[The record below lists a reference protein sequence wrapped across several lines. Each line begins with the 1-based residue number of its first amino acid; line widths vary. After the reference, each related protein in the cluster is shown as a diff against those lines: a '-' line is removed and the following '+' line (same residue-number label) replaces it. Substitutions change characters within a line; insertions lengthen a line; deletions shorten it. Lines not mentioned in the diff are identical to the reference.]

1 VKVEEKPPPPPE
13 PPEPEAEEATVRL
26 PWGQRLRGWALQ
38 LLAPA
43 VSLLIAAVI
52 GVLVILVVQQSWSDV
67 TDVAGAMWNYGLF
80 NRNSVAF
87 ILGRATPFIFAG
99 LAVAI
104 AFKAGL
110 FNIGVEGQYA
120 IGALSAGYVGY
131 KVSAPTVIHLP
142 LTILAGMAGGM
153 LWAAVPAL
161 LKVYRG
167 AHEVISTIMMNFV
180 ANAILLYLLSGA
192 LKDPNQQGSI
202 AQQQTPPIK
211 PSAQVGSMVPFFN
224 SIGFDF
230 RGSAPVTWFFVLAI
244 VAAVLYALTVR
255 RTRFGFELRVLGTN
269 PRAAEPS
276 GIRTNA
282 MIMKAMLLS
291 GALAGLVALQD
302 VIGIDDR
309 MKLDYIRGYGFTGIA
324 IALLGRNSGG
334 GIVAAALLISFL
346 DRASSGIG
354 LNTDV
359 PKEVT
364 NIMQGVIIL
373 TIVIAYEVVRRMT
386 ARRQLREQHER
397 A

>member
-1 VKVEEKPPPPPE
+1 MKVEERP
-13 PPEPEAEEATVRL
+13 PPEPEAEEAAERVPL
-26 PWGQRLRGWALQ
+26 GQRLRAFAFQ
-38 LLAPA
+38 LLAPV
-43 VSLLIAAVI
+43 VSLLVAAVF
-52 GVLVILVVQQSWSDV
+52 GVLVILVVQQSWADV
-67 TDVAGAMWNYGLF
+67 VAVADAMWSYGLF
-80 NRNSVAF
+80 NRNSLAF
-87 ILGRATPFIFAG
+87 ILGRATPLIFAG
-99 LAVAI
+99 LAVAV

-120 IGALSAGYVGY
+120 IGALCAGYVGY
-131 KVSAPTVIHLP
+131 QLSAPTVVHLP
-142 LTILAGMAGGM
+142 LAILAGMAGGL
-153 LWAAVPAL
+153 LWASIPAL

-180 ANAILLYLLSGA
+180 ANAVLLYLLSGA
-192 LKDPNQQGSI
+192 LKDPNQRGAI
-202 AQQQTPPIK
+202 AQQQTPQVE

-230 RGSAPVTWFFVLAI
+230 RGSAPLTWFFVLAI
-244 VAAVLYALTVR
+244 VAAAVYALTVR

-276 GIRTNA
+276 GIRSNA
-282 MIMKAMLLS
+282 MILKAMLLS
-291 GALAGLVALQD
+291 GAIAGLAGLQD
-302 VIGIDDR
+302 VLAIDDR
-309 MKLDYIRGYGFTGIA
+309 MKLDYIRGYGFTAIA
-324 IALLGRNSGG
+324 VALLGRNSGL
-334 GIVAAALLISFL
+334 GIVAAALLFSFL

-364 NIMQGVIIL
+364 DILKGVIIL
-373 TIVIAYEVVRRMT
+373 TIVIAYEIVRRLA

>member
-1 VKVEEKPPPPPE
+1 VKVEEKPPPPP
-13 PPEPEAEEATVRL
+13 PEPEAEEAAARL
-26 PWGQRLRGWALQ
+26 PWGQRIRGWSLQ

-43 VSLLIAAVI
+43 VSLVIAAAI
-52 GVLVILVVQQSWSDV
+52 GVLVILVVQRSWSDV
-67 TDVAGAMWNYGLF
+67 TDVAGAMWSYGLF

-87 ILGRATPFIFAG
+87 IFGRATPLIFSG

-120 IGALSAGYVGY
+120 IGALCAGFVGY
-131 KVSAPTVIHLP
+131 RVSAPIFIHLP

-153 LWAAVPAL
+153 LWAAVPAVL
-161 LKVYRG
+161 RVYRG

-180 ANAILLYLLSGA
+180 ANAVLLYLLSGA
-192 LKDPNQQGSI
+192 LKDPNQRGSI

-224 SIGFDF
+224 KIGFEF
-230 RGSAPVTWFFVLAI
+230 RASAPVTWFFVLAI
-244 VAAVLYALTVR
+244 VAAILYAVTVR
-255 RTRFGFELRVLGTN
+255 RTRFGFELRVLGIN

-276 GIRTNA
+276 GIRSNA
-282 MIMKAMLLS
+282 MMMKAMLLS
-291 GALAGLVALQD
+291 GAIAGLVALQD
-302 VIGIDDR
+302 VLGIDDR
-309 MKLDYIRGYGFTGIA
+309 MKLDYVRGYGFTGIA

-334 GIVAAALLISFL
+334 GIVAAALLFSFL
-346 DRASSGIG
+346 DRAKSGIG
-354 LNTDV
+354 LSTDV
-359 PKEVT
+359 PSEVT
-364 NIMQGVIIL
+364 TIMQGIIIL

>member
-1 VKVEEKPPPPPE
+1 MQVEEKPPPPPE
-13 PPEPEAEEATVRL
+13 PPEPEVEEAAARL
-26 PWGQRLRGWALQ
+26 PWGQRLRGWGLQ

-43 VSLLIAAVI
+43 VSLLIAAII
-52 GVLVILVVQQSWSDV
+52 GILVILVVQQSWSDV
-67 TDVAGAMWNYGLF
+67 TAVGRSMWSYGLF

-87 ILGRATPFIFAG
+87 IFGRATPLIFAG

-120 IGALSAGYVGY
+120 IGALCAGYVGY
-131 KVSAPTVIHLP
+131 QVSAPTAIHLP
-142 LTILAGMAGGM
+142 MTILAGMAGGV

-202 AQQQTPPIK
+202 AQQQTPQIK
-211 PSAQVGSMVPFFN
+211 PTAQVGSMVPFFN

-244 VAAVLYALTVR
+244 VAAVLYALT
-255 RTRFGFELRVLGTN
+255 RFGFELRVLGTN

-276 GIRTNA
+276 GIRSNA

-291 GALAGLVALQD
+291 GAIAGLVALQD

-324 IALLGRNSGG
+324 IALLGRNSGA
-334 GIVAAALLISFL
+334 GIVAAALLFSFL

-364 NIMQGVIIL
+364 TIMQGVIIL

-386 ARRQLREQHER
+386 ARRQLREQHDR

>member
-1 VKVEEKPPPPPE
+1 VKVEEKPPPP
-13 PPEPEAEEATVRL
+13 EPEAEEAAARL
-26 PWGQRLRGWALQ
+26 PWGQRIRGWGLQ

-43 VSLLIAAVI
+43 VSLVIAAVI
-52 GVLVILVVQQSWSDV
+52 GVLVILVVQRSWSDV
-67 TDVAGAMWNYGLF
+67 TDVARAMWSYGLF

-87 ILGRATPFIFAG
+87 IFGRATPLIFAG

-120 IGALSAGYVGY
+120 IGALCAGFVGY

-161 LKVYRG
+161 LRVYRG

-180 ANAILLYLLSGA
+180 ANAVLLYLLSGV
-192 LKDPNQQGSI
+192 LKDLHQPGSI
-202 AQQQTPPIK
+202 AQQQTPPVR

-224 SIGFDF
+224 KIGFEF
-230 RGSAPVTWFFVLAI
+230 RSSAPVTWMFVLAI
-244 VAAVLYALTVR
+244 VAAALYALTVR

-269 PRAAEPS
+269 PRAAKPS
-276 GIRTNA
+276 GIRSNA

-291 GALAGLVALQD
+291 GAIAGLVALQD
-302 VIGIDDR
+302 VLGIDDR
-309 MKLDYIRGYGFTGIA
+309 MKFDYVRNYGFTGIA

-334 GIVAAALLISFL
+334 GIVAAALLWSFL
-346 DRASSGIG
+346 DRAKSGIG
-354 LNTDV
+354 LSTDV
-359 PKEVT
+359 PSEVT
-364 NIMQGVIIL
+364 TIMQGVIIL
-373 TIVIAYEVVRRMT
+373 TIVIAYQVVRRLT

>member
-1 VKVEEKPPPPPE
+1 MKVEEERP
-13 PPEPEAEEATVRL
+13 PPEPEAEEAATGI
-26 PWGQRLRGWALQ
+26 PWSQRLRGWALQ

-43 VSLLIAAVI
+43 VSLVIAAVV
-52 GVLVILVVQQSWSDV
+52 GVLVILVVQRSWSDV
-67 TDVAGAMWNYGLF
+67 TDVAGAMWSYGLF

-87 ILGRATPFIFAG
+87 ILGRATPLIFAG

-120 IGALSAGYVGY
+120 IGALAAGYVGY
-131 KVSAPTVIHLP
+131 RLSAPTIIHLP
-142 LTILAGMAGGM
+142 LTILAGMAGGV

-180 ANAILLYLLSGA
+180 ANAVLLYLLSGA
-192 LKDPNQQGSI
+192 LKDPNQEGSI
-202 AQQQTPPIK
+202 AQQQTPPVK
-211 PSAQVGSMVPFFN
+211 PSGQVGSMVPFFN
-224 SIGFDF
+224 SIGFNF
-230 RGSAPVTWFFVLAI
+230 RASAPVTWFFVLAI

-276 GIRTNA
+276 GIRSNA
-282 MIMKAMLLS
+282 MVMKAMLLS
-291 GALAGLVALQD
+291 GAIAGLVALQD

-324 IALLGRNSGG
+324 IALLGRNSGL
-334 GIVAAALLISFL
+334 GIVAAALLFSFL

-354 LNTDV
+354 LNTRV

-364 NIMQGVIIL
+364 SIMQGVIIL

-386 ARRQLREQHER
+386 ARRQLREQHDR

>member
-1 VKVEEKPPPPPE
+1 VKVEERPP
-13 PPEPEAEEATVRL
+13 PPEPEAEEAAARL
-26 PWGQRLRGWALQ
+26 PLGQRLRGFAFQ

-52 GVLVILVVQQSWSDV
+52 GVLVILIVQQSWADV
-67 TDVAGAMWNYGLF
+67 TDVAGAMWSYGLF

-87 ILGRATPFIFAG
+87 ILGRATPLIFAG

-120 IGALSAGYVGY
+120 IGALAAGYVGY
-131 KVSAPTVIHLP
+131 QLAAPTVLHLP

-180 ANAILLYLLSGA
+180 ANAVLLYLLSGA
-192 LKDPNQQGSI
+192 LKDPNQRGAI
-202 AQQQTPPIK
+202 AQQQTPAMEPT
-211 PSAQVGSMVPFFN
+211 AQVGSMVPFLN

-244 VAAVLYALTVR
+244 VAAVLYSLTVR

-276 GIRTNA
+276 GIRSNA

-291 GALAGLVALQD
+291 GAIAGLIALQD
-302 VIGIDDR
+302 VLGIDDR
-309 MKLDYIRGYGFTGIA
+309 MKLDYIRNYGFTGIA
-324 IALLGRNSGG
+324 IALLGRNSGL
-334 GIVAAALLISFL
+334 GIVAAALLFSFIDRSSTGIS
-346 DRASSGIG
+346 

-364 NIMQGVIIL
+364 TIMGGVIIL
-373 TIVIAYEVVRRMT
+373 TIVIAYEVVRRMA

>member
-1 VKVEEKPPPPPE
+1 VKVEEERPPPE
-13 PPEPEAEEATVRL
+13 PEVEEAPAGI
-26 PWGQRLRGWALQ
+26 PWSQRLRGWGLQ

-43 VSLLIAAVI
+43 IALVIAAII
-52 GVLVILVVQQSWSDV
+52 GVLVILVVQQNWNDV
-67 TDVAGAMWNYGLF
+67 TQVASAMWNYGLF

-87 ILGRATPFIFAG
+87 ILGRATPFIFGG

-120 IGALSAGYVGY
+120 IGALCAGYVGY
-131 KVSAPTVIHLP
+131 QVSAPTFIHLP
-142 LTILAGMAGGM
+142 MTILAGMAGGM

-180 ANAILLYLLSGA
+180 ANGVLLYLLSGA

-202 AQQQTPPIK
+202 AQQQTPPIR

-224 SIGFDF
+224 KIGFNF

-276 GIRTNA
+276 GIRSNA

-291 GALAGLVALQD
+291 GAIAGLAGLQD
-302 VIGIDDR
+302 VLGIDDR
-309 MKLDYIRGYGFTGIA
+309 MKFDYIRNYGFTGLA

-334 GIVAAALLISFL
+334 GIVAAALLWSFL

-354 LNTDV
+354 LNTSV

-364 NIMQGVIIL
+364 TIMGGVIIL

-386 ARRQLREQHER
+386 ARRQLREQHDR

>member
-1 VKVEEKPPPPPE
+1 MKVEEERPPPPE
-13 PPEPEAEEATVRL
+13 ADEAAARI
-26 PWGQRLRGWALQ
+26 PWSQRLRNFGLQ

-43 VSLLIAAVI
+43 ISLLIAAVI
-52 GVLVILVVQQSWSDV
+52 GVLVILVVQRSWSDV
-67 TDVAGAMWNYGLF
+67 TDVAGAMWNYGLL
-80 NRNSVAF
+80 NRNSAAF
-87 ILGRATPFIFAG
+87 IFGRATPLIFAG

-120 IGALSAGYVGY
+120 IGALAAGYVGY
-131 KVSAPTVIHLP
+131 RLSAPTIIHLP
-142 LTILAGMAGGM
+142 LTILAGMAGGV

-180 ANAILLYLLSGA
+180 ANAVLLYLLSGA
-192 LKDPNQQGSI
+192 LKDPNQRGAI
-202 AQQQTPPIK
+202 AQQQTPPVE
-211 PSAQVGSMVPFFN
+211 PTAQVGSMVPFFN
-224 SIGFDF
+224 KLGFNF
-230 RGSAPVTWFFVLAI
+230 RSSAPVTWFFVLAI
-244 VAAVLYALTVR
+244 LAAVLYALTVR

-276 GIRTNA
+276 GIRSNA

-291 GALAGLVALQD
+291 GAIAGLVALQD
-302 VIGIDDR
+302 VLGIDDR

-324 IALLGRNSGG
+324 IALLGRNSGL
-334 GIVAAALLISFL
+334 GIVAAALLFSFL

-364 NIMQGVIIL
+364 TIMQGVIIL

-386 ARRQLREQHER
+386 ARRQLREQHDR

>member
-1 VKVEEKPPPPPE
+1 VKVEEERPPPE
-13 PPEPEAEEATVRL
+13 PDAEEAIARL

-43 VSLLIAAVI
+43 VSLVIAAVI
-52 GVLVILVVQQSWSDV
+52 GVLVILIVQRSWSDV
-67 TDVAGAMWNYGLF
+67 TDVAASMWNYGLF
-80 NRNSVAF
+80 NRNSAAF
-87 ILGRATPFIFAG
+87 IFGRATPLIFAG

-120 IGALSAGYVGY
+120 IGALAASYVGY
-131 KVSAPTVIHLP
+131 RFSAPTVIHLP
-142 LTILAGMAGGM
+142 LTILAGMAGGV

-180 ANAILLYLLSGA
+180 ANAVLLYLLAGA
-192 LKDPNQQGSI
+192 LKEPNQGGGI
-202 AQQQTPPIK
+202 AQQQTPPIE
-211 PSAQVGSMVPFFN
+211 PTAQVGSMVPFFN
-224 SIGFDF
+224 KLGFNF
-230 RGSAPVTWFFVLAI
+230 RGSAPVTWFFVLALL
-244 VAAVLYALTVR
+244 AAVLYALTVR

-276 GIRTNA
+276 GIRSNA

-291 GALAGLVALQD
+291 GAIAGLVALQD
-302 VIGIDDR
+302 VLGIDDR

-324 IALLGRNSGG
+324 IALLGRNSGL
-334 GIVAAALLISFL
+334 GIVAAALLFSFL

-359 PKEVT
+359 PKEAT
-364 NIMQGVIIL
+364 FIMQGVIIL

-386 ARRQLREQHER
+386 ARRQLRERHDR

>member
-1 VKVEEKPPPPPE
+1 
-13 PPEPEAEEATVRL
+13 
-26 PWGQRLRGWALQ
+26 
-38 LLAPA
+38 
-43 VSLLIAAVI
+43 VI
-52 GVLVILVVQQSWSDV
+52 GVLVILLVQQSWSDV
-67 TDVAGAMWNYGLF
+67 AQVASAMWNYGLF

-87 ILGRATPFIFAG
+87 IFGRATPFIFAG

-120 IGALSAGYVGY
+120 VGALCAGYVGY
-131 KVSAPTVIHLP
+131 QVSAPTFIHLP
-142 LTILAGMAGGM
+142 MTILAGMAGGM

-180 ANAILLYLLSGA
+180 ANAVLLYLLSGA
-192 LKDPNQQGSI
+192 LKERNQGGSI

-224 SIGFDF
+224 SIGFNF

-282 MIMKAMLLS
+282 MFMKAMLLS
-291 GALAGLVALQD
+291 GAVAGLVGLQEVLALE
-302 VIGIDDR
+302 GLMKID
-309 MKLDYIRGYGFTGIA
+309 YVRGFGFAGIA
-324 IALLGRNSGG
+324 IALLGRNSGL
-334 GIVAAALLISFL
+334 GIVAAALLFAFL
-346 DRASSGIG
+346 DRSATGIE
-354 LNTDV
+354 LRTDV
-359 PKEVT
+359 PSE
-364 NIMQGVIIL
+364 VIIIL
-373 TIVIAYEVVRRMT
+373 QGILILSIVVAFELVRRLA
-386 ARRQLREQHER
+386 ARRRLQETHER

>member
-1 VKVEEKPPPPPE
+1 MKVEEERPPPPE
-13 PPEPEAEEATVRL
+13 PEVEEAATRI
-26 PWGQRLRGWALQ
+26 PWSQRLQGWALQ

-43 VSLLIAAVI
+43 VSLVIAAVI
-52 GVLVILVVQQSWSDV
+52 GVLVILVVQQSWNDV
-67 TDVAGAMWNYGLF
+67 TDVAGAMWSYGLF

-87 ILGRATPFIFAG
+87 ILGRATPLIFAG

-120 IGALSAGYVGY
+120 IGALAAGYVGY
-131 KVSAPTVIHLP
+131 RLSAPTVIHLP
-142 LTILAGMAGGM
+142 LTILAGMAGGV

-180 ANAILLYLLSGA
+180 ANAVLLYLLSGA
-192 LKDPNQQGSI
+192 LKDPNQEGSI
-202 AQQQTPPIK
+202 AQQQTPPVK

-224 SIGFDF
+224 SIGFNF
-230 RGSAPVTWFFVLAI
+230 RASAPVTWFFVLAI

-276 GIRTNA
+276 GIRSNA
-282 MIMKAMLLS
+282 MVMKAMLLS
-291 GALAGLVALQD
+291 GAIAGLVALQD

-309 MKLDYIRGYGFTGIA
+309 MKLDYIRFYGFTGIA
-324 IALLGRNSGG
+324 IALLGRNSGL

-354 LNTDV
+354 LNTQV

-373 TIVIAYEVVRRMT
+373 TIVIAYQVVRRMT
-386 ARRQLREQHER
+386 ARRQLREQHDR

>member
-1 VKVEEKPPPPPE
+1 
-13 PPEPEAEEATVRL
+13 
-26 PWGQRLRGWALQ
+26 
-38 LLAPA
+38 
-43 VSLLIAAVI
+43 
-52 GVLVILVVQQSWSDV
+52 
-67 TDVAGAMWNYGLF
+67 
-80 NRNSVAF
+80 
-87 ILGRATPFIFAG
+87 
-99 LAVAI
+99 
-104 AFKAGL
+104 
-110 FNIGVEGQYA
+110 
-120 IGALSAGYVGY
+120 
-131 KVSAPTVIHLP
+131 
-142 LTILAGMAGGM
+142 
-153 LWAAVPAL
+153 
-161 LKVYRG
+161 
-167 AHEVISTIMMNFV
+167 MMNFV

-202 AQQQTPPIK
+202 AQQQTPQIK
-211 PSAQVGSMVPFFN
+211 PTAQVGSMVPFFN
-224 SIGFDF
+224 SIGVDF

-276 GIRTNA
+276 GIRSNA

-291 GALAGLVALQD
+291 GAIAGLVALQD

-324 IALLGRNSGG
+324 IALLGRNSGA
-334 GIVAAALLISFL
+334 GIVAAALLFSFL

-364 NIMQGVIIL
+364 TIMQGVIIL

-386 ARRQLREQHER
+386 ARRQLREQRDR

>member
-1 VKVEEKPPPPPE
+1 MKVEERPPAPPPE
-13 PPEPEAEEATVRL
+13 AEPEVAARI
-26 PWGQRLRGWALQ
+26 PWRQRLQAFALQ

-43 VSLLIAAVI
+43 ISLLSAAII
-52 GVLVILVVQQSWSDV
+52 GALVILVVQQSGSDV
-67 TDVAGAMWNYGLF
+67 VAVANSMWDYGIT
-80 NRNSVAF
+80 NPNSLAF

-120 IGALSAGYVGY
+120 IGALCAAFVGY
-131 KVSAPTVIHLP
+131 QLSAPTVLHLP

-153 LWAAVPAL
+153 LWALIPAL

-167 AHEVISTIMMNFV
+167 AHEVISTIMMNYV
-180 ANAILLYLLSGA
+180 ANGSLLYLLSGA
-192 LKDPNQQGSI
+192 LKDTAQRGAI
-202 AQQQTPPIK
+202 AQQQTPQVEPT
-211 PSAQVGSMVPFFN
+211 AQVGSMVPFFN
-224 SIGFDF
+224 SLGFDF
-230 RGSAPVTWFFVLAI
+230 RSSAPLSWFFVAAI
-244 VAAVLYALTVR
+244 VAAIVYALTVR
-255 RTRFGFELRVLGTN
+255 RTRFGFELRVFGTN
-269 PRAAEPS
+269 PRAAEPA
-276 GIRTNA
+276 GIRSNA
-282 MIMKAMLLS
+282 MVMKAMLLS
-291 GALAGLVALQD
+291 GAIAGLVALQD
-302 VIGIDDR
+302 VLAIDDR

-324 IALLGRNSGG
+324 IALLGRNSGL
-334 GIVAAALLISFL
+334 GIVAAALLFSFL

-364 NIMQGVIIL
+364 IILQGVIIL
-373 TIVIAYEVVRRMT
+373 TIVVAYEVVRRMA